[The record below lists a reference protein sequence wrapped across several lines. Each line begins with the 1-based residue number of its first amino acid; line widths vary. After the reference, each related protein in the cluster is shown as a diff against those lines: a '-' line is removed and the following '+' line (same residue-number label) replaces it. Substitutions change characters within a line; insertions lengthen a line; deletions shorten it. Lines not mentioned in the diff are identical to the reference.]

1 MVTKEKN
8 GKVIHDAVE
17 KAIDKFGV
25 KRDELIPIL
34 SNLNQTLGY
43 LPKEALE
50 QVSSRMQVPKS
61 QLFSAATFYSLLSVE
76 PRGRHVI
83 QFCEN
88 APCHVSGGKEL
99 WEALVENLQLEPGE
113 TSQDGK
119 WTLITTSCIGA
130 CSVAPVLVIDEDIY
144 GNVSPSQINEIL
156 DRYE

>member
-17 KAIDKFGV
+17 NAIGKFGI

-34 SNLNQTLGY
+34 NELNRTLGY

-50 QVSSRMQVPKS
+50 LVSSRMQVPKS
-61 QLFSAATFYSLLSVE
+61 QLFSAVTFYSMLSVE

-88 APCHVSGGKEL
+88 APCHVVGGKEL
-99 WEALVENLQLEPGE
+99 WETMKEQLKLEPGE
-113 TSQDGK
+113 TSKDGK

-130 CSVAPVLVIDEDIY
+130 CSVGPVLVIDEDIY
-144 GNVSPSQINEIL
+144 GNVSPSQVNEIL
-156 DRYE
+156 ERYE